1 MLTKYDIPAEFAG
14 HLRIGTCSW
23 KYDSWEGLV
32 YEPGKRYRPEDYLP
46 DYAKYFTT
54 VEIDQW
60 FWSLFPTGVKLP
72 GPEVVKRYADS
83 VPGDFRFTI
92 KAPNAI
98 TLTHSY
104 AKQPKG
110 SERSANE
117 PNPYFL
123 SIDLLNRFLAALE
136 PMRARLG
143 PIMFQFEYLN
153 KQKMPSMAAFIER
166 LHAFF
171 EKAPAGFPYA
181 VEIRNPNYLKDEFFD
196 ALRRFGVGFVLLEGY
211 YMPPI
216 AEVAAGHDVR
226 TAPFSI
232 IRLHGPD
239 RAGIEEQTHG
249 VWNEIIEPRDD
260 SLQATADIVRQ
271 NLAVD
276 ADTYVNVN
284 NHYEG
289 SAPLT
294 IRRLL
299 DILQNRPLQWRSS
312 RSAGAGK
319 GQGPQGLEFHL

>member
-1 MLTKYDIPAEFAG
+1 MLAKHNIPAEFTG
-14 HLRIGTCSW
+14 HLRVGACSW

-32 YEPGKRYRPEDYLP
+32 YEPGKRYRPENYLP
-46 DYAKYFTT
+46 DYARYFTT

-72 GPEVVKRYADS
+72 GPEVVKQYADS
-83 VPGDFRFTI
+83 VPDDFRFTI

-117 PNPYFL
+117 PNSYFL
-123 SIDLLNRFLAALE
+123 SVDLLHRFLQSLE
-136 PMRARLG
+136 PMRTKLG

-153 KQKMPSMAAFIER
+153 KQKMPSMAAFLER

-171 EKAPAGFPYA
+171 EKAPDGFQYA
-181 VEIRNPNYLKDEFFD
+181 VEIRNPNYLKDDFLD
-196 ALRRFGVGFVLLEGY
+196 SLRGLGVGYVLLEGY

-239 RAGIEEQTHG
+239 RAGIEEQTGG
-249 VWNEIIEPRDD
+249 VWNAIIEPRDE
-260 SLQATADIVRQ
+260 SLQSTADIIRQ
-271 NLAVD
+271 NLGVD
-276 ADTYVNVN
+276 VDTYVNVN

-294 IRRLL
+294 IQRLL
-299 DILQNRPLQWRSS
+299 DILQKVPS
-312 RSAGAGK
+312 R
-319 GQGPQGLEFHL
+319 

>member
-1 MLTKYDIPAEFAG
+1 MLAKYDIPAEVAG

-32 YEPGKRYRPEDYLP
+32 YEPGKRSRTEDYLP
-46 DYAKYFTT
+46 EYARHFPT

-83 VPGDFRFTI
+83 VPDDFRFTI

-104 AKQPKG
+104 ATQPKG

-123 SIDLLNRFLAALE
+123 SVDLLNRFLETLE
-136 PMRARLG
+136 PMRTRLG
-143 PIMFQFEYLN
+143 PILFQFEYLN
-153 KQKMPSMAAFIER
+153 KHKMPSMAAFIER

-171 EKAPAGFPYA
+171 DKAPAGFAYA

-196 ALRRFGVGFVLLEGY
+196 ALRRWGVGFVLLEGY

-216 AEVAAGHDVR
+216 AETAAGHNVR

-239 RAGIEEQTHG
+239 RAEIEGETRG
-249 VWNEIIEPRDD
+249 VWNQIVEPRDE
-260 SLQATADIVRQ
+260 SLKATAEIVRQ
-271 NLAVD
+271 NLVADV
-276 ADTYVNVN
+276 DTYVNVN

-289 SAPLT
+289 CAPLT
-294 IRRLL
+294 IQRLL
-299 DILQNRPLQWRSS
+299 DILQNRSP
-312 RSAGAGK
+312 G
-319 GQGPQGLEFHL
+319 